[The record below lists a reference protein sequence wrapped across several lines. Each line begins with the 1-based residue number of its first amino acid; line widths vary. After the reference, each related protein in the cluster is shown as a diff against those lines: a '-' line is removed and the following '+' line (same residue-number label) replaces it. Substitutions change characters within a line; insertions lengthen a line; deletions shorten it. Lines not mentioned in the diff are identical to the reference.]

1 MVEPAAYLPAEERRA
16 ATVDTVLALAA
27 ESNPGEITTAAI
39 AKRMNVTQGALFRH
53 FPSKEAIW
61 QSVMEW
67 VADRLDARLERA
79 AAAAPTPLAALRGMF
94 LQHVAFVAEHPGVPR
109 MMFGELQRAAPTPAK
124 RVAAQMLGRYSERVR
139 VLLEQARAQG
149 EVAAEVDTQA
159 AAVLFIGMIQ
169 GLVMQSLLAG
179 EPGRLKTQAPAL
191 FVLFER
197 SLRRQP

>member
-1 MVEPAAYLPAEERRA
+1 MVEPAAYLPADERRA

>member
-1 MVEPAAYLPAEERRA
+1 MAEPAAYLPAEERRA

-179 EPGRLKTQAPAL
+179 EPGRVQTQAPAL
-191 FVLFER
+191 FVLYER
-197 SLRRQP
+197 RLRRQP